1 MGLSLFNTSLVWM
14 NLLNQC
20 LPISKISTIGTDMI
34 AFKWTGTGI
43 CLLSILL
50 TALNIYPAN
59 LILGFIGSAIW
70 ATAGYSLDDTPL
82 FVVEIVAVIF
92 YAAGIVLYVAE
103 QLSKW
108 GIW

>member
-1 MGLSLFNTSLVWM
+1 M
-14 NLLNQC
+14 N
-20 LPISKISTIGTDMI
+20 

-59 LILGFIGSAIW
+59 LILGFIGSTMWAI
-70 ATAGYSLDDTPL
+70 AGYALDDTPL
-82 FVVEIVAVIF
+82 FVVEAVAVVF
-92 YAAGIVLYVAE
+92 YAGGIVLFVAE

-108 GIW
+108 GVW

>member
-1 MGLSLFNTSLVWM
+1 MT
-14 NLLNQC
+14 
-20 LPISKISTIGTDMI
+20 

-70 ATAGYSLDDTPL
+70 AAAGYALDDTPL
-82 FVVEIVAVIF
+82 FVVEIVAVVF
-92 YAAGIVLYVAE
+92 YASGIVLYVAE
-103 QLSKW
+103 QLGKW

>member
-1 MGLSLFNTSLVWM
+1 MT
-14 NLLNQC
+14 
-20 LPISKISTIGTDMI
+20 

-70 ATAGYSLDDTPL
+70 AAAGYALDDTPL

-92 YAAGIVLYVAE
+92 YAGGIVLYVAE
-103 QLSKW
+103 QLGKW

>member
-1 MGLSLFNTSLVWM
+1 
-14 NLLNQC
+14 
-20 LPISKISTIGTDMI
+20 MI

-59 LILGFIGSAIW
+59 LILGFIGSTMWAI
-70 ATAGYSLDDTPL
+70 AGYSLDDTPL
-82 FVVEIVAVIF
+82 FVVEAVAVVF
-92 YAAGIVLYVAE
+92 YFGGLVLFVAE

-108 GIW
+108 GIL

>member
-1 MGLSLFNTSLVWM
+1 M
-14 NLLNQC
+14 NKL
-20 LPISKISTIGTDMI
+20 
-34 AFKWTGTGI
+34 KWTGTAI

-92 YAAGIVLYVAE
+92 YAGGIVLFVAE

>member
-1 MGLSLFNTSLVWM
+1 
-14 NLLNQC
+14 
-20 LPISKISTIGTDMI
+20 MI
-34 AFKWTGTGI
+34 TFKWAGTGI

-59 LILGFIGSAIW
+59 LVLGFIGSTMWAI
-70 ATAGYSLDDTPL
+70 AGYSLDDTPL
-82 FVVEIVAVIF
+82 FVVEAVAVVF
-92 YAAGIVLYVAE
+92 YAGGIVLFVAE

>member
-1 MGLSLFNTSLVWM
+1 M
-14 NLLNQC
+14 NNQEC
-20 LPISKISTIGTDMI
+20 CNHNCNQGRDCPLRKASPIKLEMVHY
-34 AFKWTGTGI
+34 KWIGTGI

-59 LILGFIGSAIW
+59 LVLGLIGSAMW
-70 ATAGYSLDDTPL
+70 AIAGYALDDTPL
-82 FVVEIVAVIF
+82 FVVEAVAVIF
-92 YAAGIVLYVAE
+92 YASGIVLFVAE